1 MKLIQECQEIL
12 VEAQKVVMRMRHVTR
27 IAQIL
32 RDAGILLSYHNIA
45 DYGNLSDEDVEKVFR
60 WNLSQKRN
68 AKLDFDINTQVE
80 AKGDYAKL
88 LAGLLYV
95 QTHHKQSL
103 PTIALKSGL
112 SEDRVRQLLS
122 THGRDIRKEFPEFNT
137 LWTKGATPSEP
148 TI

>member
-12 VEAQKVVMRMRHVTR
+12 AEAQKVTMRMRHVVR
-27 IAQIL
+27 IAQVL
-32 RDAGILLSYHNIA
+32 RDAGIQLSYHNIA
-45 DYGNLSDEDVEKVFR
+45 DYGNLSDEEVEKVFK
-60 WNLSQKRN
+60 WNLSEKRN
-68 AKLDFDINTQVE
+68 AKLDFEIGSQVE

-95 QTHHKQSL
+95 QTHRKQSM

-112 SEDRVRQLLS
+112 SEDRVRQLL
-122 THGRDIRKEFPEFNT
+122 TAHARDVRKEFPQFNT
-137 LWTKGATPSEP
+137 LWTKGATPVEP

>member
-12 VEAQKVVMRMRHVTR
+12 AEAQKTTMRMRHVTR
-27 IAQIL
+27 IAQVL
-32 RDAGILLSYHNIA
+32 RDAGIQLSYHNIA
-45 DYGNLSDEDVEKVFR
+45 DYGNLSDEDVEKVFK

-68 AKLDFDINTQVE
+68 AKLDFEIGSQVE

-95 QTHHKQSL
+95 QTHRKQSL
-103 PTIALKSGL
+103 PTIAQKSGL
-112 SEDRVRQLLS
+112 SEDRVRQLL
-122 THGRDIRKEFPEFNT
+122 TDHGRDVRKEFPQFNT
-137 LWTKGATPSEP
+137 LWTKGATPNEP